1 LPGAGKKWRVGGSS
15 GKRNDTAGS
24 DEEWP
29 GSAELRD
36 VAERLRLIEQQA
48 SEFHRR
54 SAHRET
60 VIDRLVEENRELE
73 SAVNRS
79 VLEPVAADL
88 LRLYDALCRE
98 AARLS
103 GAAPDPAFPGLLR
116 RFAEDVELILDR
128 CGFEPVTAAAGD
140 PLMVGEHAVSSVTD
154 TTDQELDGTVAQ
166 VIATGMRDRAT
177 GKVRRPLKAQVY
189 RFAGQPDPAGRDG
202 EEQADVAAAGAGE
215 NTRDDGGIHHDDHLR
230 H

>member
-1 LPGAGKKWRVGGSS
+1 M
-15 GKRNDTAGS
+15 
-24 DEEWP
+24 
-29 GSAELRD
+29 RD
-36 VAERLRLIEQQA
+36 VAERLRLIKQQA

-54 SAHRET
+54 SVLRET

-88 LRLYDALCRE
+88 LRPHDALCRE

-128 CGFEPVTAAAGD
+128 CGLEPVTAAAGD

-154 TTDQELDGTVAQ
+154 TTDKGLDGTVAQ

-202 EEQADVAAAGAGE
+202 QEQADVAVAGAGE
-215 NTRDDGGIHHDDHLR
+215 NARDDRGDPPR
-230 H
+230 